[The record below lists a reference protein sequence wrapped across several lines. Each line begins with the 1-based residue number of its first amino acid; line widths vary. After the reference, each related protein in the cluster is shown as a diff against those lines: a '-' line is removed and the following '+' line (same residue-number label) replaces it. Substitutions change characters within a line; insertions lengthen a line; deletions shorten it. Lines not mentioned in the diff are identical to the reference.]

1 MTQYPFHFSSVAATS
16 ITIPKCHRNYAI
28 VFTSNTF
35 SALQLVGF
43 LVMTQS
49 INEEA
54 QVVHVFDA
62 VGNHHVLMNKV

>member
-1 MTQYPFHFSSVAATS
+1 MPNGETVTG
-16 ITIPKCHRNYAI
+16 
-28 VFTSNTF
+28 FTLLNASDTF

-54 QVVHVFDA
+54 QVIHIFDS